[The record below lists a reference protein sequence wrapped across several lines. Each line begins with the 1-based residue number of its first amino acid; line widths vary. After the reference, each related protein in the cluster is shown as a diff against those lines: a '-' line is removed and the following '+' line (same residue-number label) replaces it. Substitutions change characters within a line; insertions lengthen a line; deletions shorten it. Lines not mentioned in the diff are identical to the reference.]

1 MSRFGD
7 EIETKMNST
16 EWGRQIAHS
25 VILKRKR
32 KAKKVCLNLCS
43 LIAVI
48 LLTVGITVTQSI
60 YKKNSWENQLLS
72 TIFDYNS
79 KTVFS
84 REIDKF
90 IEEFF

>member
-32 KAKKVCLNLCS
+32 KAKKVCLNLYS